1 MFPETRLL
9 PAFLSFSSSDRI
21 KKRNEQLL
29 QMLPKYHPWH
39 LFSSMWRGRH
49 RKGWG
54 EWVLAAPRSQEH
66 SQGPVTEPL
75 PLEMKLAA
83 HRHVPKMEE
92 AINMAQTAP
101 HGERIESYY

>member
-1 MFPETRLL
+1 M
-9 PAFLSFSSSDRI
+9 
-21 KKRNEQLL
+21 
-29 QMLPKYHPWH
+29 
-39 LFSSMWRGRH
+39 
-49 RKGWG
+49 
-54 EWVLAAPRSQEH
+54 LAAPRSQEH

-75 PLEMKLAA
+75 PLETKLAA